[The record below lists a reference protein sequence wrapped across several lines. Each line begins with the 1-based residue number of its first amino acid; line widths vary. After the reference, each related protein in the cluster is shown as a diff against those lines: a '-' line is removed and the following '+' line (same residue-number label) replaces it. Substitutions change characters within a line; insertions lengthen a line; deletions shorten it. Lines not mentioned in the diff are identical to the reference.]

1 MPSFHHQHNVALVQ
15 LSEYVFL
22 PPICLAI
29 AIVSSAAH
37 RDDVREILRHALRS
51 WVILMGGILLFMV
64 CVSFFFEW
72 VLPS

>member
-1 MPSFHHQHNVALVQ
+1 MTALLALVQ
-15 LSEYVFL
+15 LAEYVFL

-37 RDDVREILRHALRS
+37 RDDVRAILRHAMRS
-51 WVILMGGILLFMV
+51 WVILMGGIFLFMV

-72 VLPS
+72 VLPG